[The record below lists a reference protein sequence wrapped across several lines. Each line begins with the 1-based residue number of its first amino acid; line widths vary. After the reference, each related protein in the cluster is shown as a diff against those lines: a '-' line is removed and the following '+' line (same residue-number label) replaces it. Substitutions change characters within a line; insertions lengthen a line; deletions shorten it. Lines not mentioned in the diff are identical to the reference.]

1 MTFTVVSKKEITTDK
16 VLKKV
21 EKFLKNA
28 RKGMDEPQTHRMNDD
43 VRVFVLF
50 VFLLCVAT
58 SAASIALAVN
68 LICCHA
74 IWCAMRRAGGSSLE
88 FGGAGDPPRWGN
100 TCCRSARR
108 HLMGWLKKMFSPDSK
123 CGWPLPFEVTAACVF
138 AARDDALSQPVM
150 WIPLFCAWFF
160 HRHVREYQHSIVQHD
175 VYY

>member
-74 IWCAMRRAGGSSLE
+74 I
-88 FGGAGDPPRWGN
+88 
-100 TCCRSARR
+100 
-108 HLMGWLKKMFSPDSK
+108 
-123 CGWPLPFEVTAACVF
+123 
-138 AARDDALSQPVM
+138 
-150 WIPLFCAWFF
+150 
-160 HRHVREYQHSIVQHD
+160 
-175 VYY
+175 

>member
-43 VRVFVLF
+43 VRVVVLF
-50 VFLLCVAT
+50 VFLFCFAI

-74 IWCAMRRAGGSSLE
+74 S
-88 FGGAGDPPRWGN
+88 
-100 TCCRSARR
+100 
-108 HLMGWLKKMFSPDSK
+108 
-123 CGWPLPFEVTAACVF
+123 
-138 AARDDALSQPVM
+138 
-150 WIPLFCAWFF
+150 
-160 HRHVREYQHSIVQHD
+160 
-175 VYY
+175 